1 MKENYNNKIFDTK
14 TNELF
19 IQAFNFEMDGLI
31 NSIKDGKKT
40 LYETLDPNTKIFG
53 QKVISTVK

>member
-1 MKENYNNKIFDTK
+1 MKENYNSNIFDSK

-40 LYETLDPNTKIFG
+40 LIETLDPNTKIFG
-53 QKVISTVK
+53 QKVILTV